1 VTAVILSLIPA
12 VLAWAGVAYKLPAY
26 WRNRHDPAVRAFW
39 LSLLFLALALTVL
52 LPPLAK
58 WIDEIAGIGNLS
70 RLLGNCVVLIA
81 AWAVQVF
88 VFLNLDYRRD
98 GARAR
103 IRLASWSLVGV
114 LVGMTGLFILAP
126 VHHEAADFWQRYG
139 MAPFMLEYRVL
150 YLAYLGLAVINIVRH
165 SWHYAGIADRPSLA
179 LGLRFVAIGGLLG
192 GGYVVHET
200 LRAAALIVGLHSS
213 VLESDTITR
222 MLIASS
228 VALMVAGV
236 TMPAWGPRFGI
247 PDLYERFSRYRSHRQ
262 LFPLWKTLYRANPE
276 IALLRPR
283 STLIDALMIRD
294 LDFRLYR
301 RVVEI
306 RDGTL
311 ALRPYFDS
319 NMVERAKELSRAAEL
334 PDDESHATIEA
345 ASIAAALQAR
355 MYDQPVRVG
364 NSPTPTSFE
373 SHGGADVA
381 SEADVLV
388 RVARCYRHSPIV
400 RAIVAETKGR
410 ATGRMAGSGT
420 PVGRG

>member
-26 WRNRHDPAVRAFW
+26 WRNRRDPAVRAFW
-39 LSLLFLALALTVL
+39 LSLLFLALALTAL

-58 WIDEIAGIGNLS
+58 WIDDIAGIGNLS

-81 AWAVQVF
+81 AWAVQIF

-103 IRLASWSLVGV
+103 IQLASWALVGV
-114 LVGMTGLFILAP
+114 LVGMTGLFVLAP
-126 VHHEAADFWQRYG
+126 VHHEAADFWRRYG
-139 MAPFMLEYRVL
+139 TAPFMLEYRIL

-192 GGYVVHET
+192 GGYVAHEG

-213 VLESDTITR
+213 VLESDTLTR
-222 MLIASS
+222 VLIASS

-247 PDLYERFSRYRSHRQ
+247 PAVYERLSEYRSYRQ
-262 LFPLWKTLYRANPE
+262 LYPLWKALYRANPE

-283 STLIDALMIRD
+283 SALIDALMIRD

-306 RDGTL
+306 RDGSL

-319 NMVERAKELSRAAEL
+319 RVIEQARELSRAAEL
-334 PDDESHATIEA
+334 PDDERQATIEA
-345 ASIAAALQAR
+345 TSIAAALQAR
-355 MYDQPVRVG
+355 MYDQPVRIG
-364 NSPTPTSFE
+364 NSLTPPSLE

-381 SEADVLV
+381 SEAEVLV
-388 RVARCYRHSPIV
+388 RVARCYRGSPIV

-410 ATGRMAGSGT
+410 ASGRVAGSGT
-420 PVGRG
+420 PAGRG

>member
-1 VTAVILSLIPA
+1 
-12 VLAWAGVAYKLPAY
+12 
-26 WRNRHDPAVRAFW
+26 
-39 LSLLFLALALTVL
+39 
-52 LPPLAK
+52 
-58 WIDEIAGIGNLS
+58 
-70 RLLGNCVVLIA
+70 VVLIA
-81 AWAVQVF
+81 AWAVQIF

-103 IRLASWSLVGV
+103 IQLASWNLVGV
-114 LVGMTGLFILAP
+114 LIGMTGLFVFAP

-139 MAPFMLEYRVL
+139 TAPFMLEYRIL

-192 GGYVVHET
+192 GGYVAHEG
-200 LRAAALIVGLHSS
+200 LRAAARTVGLHSS

-222 MLIASS
+222 VLIASS

-247 PDLYERFSRYRSHRQ
+247 PALHARLSGYRSYRQ
-262 LFPLWKTLYRANPE
+262 LYPLWKALYRANPE

-283 STLIDALMIRD
+283 SALADALTIRD

-319 NMVERAKELSRAAEL
+319 RVIEQARELSRTAEL
-334 PDDESHATIEA
+334 SDDERQATIEA

-355 MYDQPVRVG
+355 MYDQPARVG
-364 NSPTPTSFE
+364 TSPASPSFE
-373 SHGGADVA
+373 SLGGTDVA
-381 SEADVLV
+381 SEAEVLV
-388 RVARCYRHSPIV
+388 RMARCYRHSPIV
-400 RAIVAETKGR
+400 RAIVPETRGR
-410 ATGRMAGSGT
+410 TAGRVAGSGT
-420 PVGRG
+420 PAGRG